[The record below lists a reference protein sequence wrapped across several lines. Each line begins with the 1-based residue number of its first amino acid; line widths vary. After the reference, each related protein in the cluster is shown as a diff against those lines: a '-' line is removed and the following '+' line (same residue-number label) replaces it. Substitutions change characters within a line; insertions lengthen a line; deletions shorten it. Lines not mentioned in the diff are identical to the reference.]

1 MYSFT
6 VPPQNSKFTRY
17 LEQIETDIKIET
29 PIAYGLH
36 PNAEIDLGTTQCN
49 YMFGRLNELMP
60 REQTENT

>member
-1 MYSFT
+1 
-6 VPPQNSKFTRY
+6 

-60 REQTENT
+60 REQSENT